1 MACCR
6 PSQTQIAHDSVKGII
21 ISTIEVNGAPET
33 VLIDKNSIYV
43 VAKYNTL
50 RGALYGHTYFC
61 DAVAKSYVIK
71 NAWDDEITLVP
82 RDENDPY
89 YLENVKISA
98 DSRKA

>member
-6 PSQTQIAHDSVKGII
+6 PSQTQIARDGVKGII

-33 VLIDKNSIYV
+33 ALIDKNTSYV

-50 RGALYGHTYFC
+50 RGALNGHTYFC
-61 DAVAKSYVIK
+61 DAAAKSYVIK
-71 NAWDDEITLVP
+71 DAWDDEITLVP

-89 YLENVKISA
+89 YLESVKISA
-98 DSRKA
+98 DRCF

>member
-6 PSQTQIAHDSVKGII
+6 PSQTQIARDGVKGII

-33 VLIDKNSIYV
+33 ALIDKNTSYV

-50 RGALYGHTYFC
+50 RGALSGHAYFC

-71 NAWDDEITLVP
+71 NAWNDEITLVP
-82 RDENDPY
+82 RDELSD
-89 YLENVKISA
+89 EE
-98 DSRKA
+98 

>member
-1 MACCR
+1 MACRR
-6 PSQTQIAHDSVKGII
+6 PSQTQIARDDVKGII
-21 ISTIEVNGAPET
+21 ISTIDVNGAPET
-33 VLIDKNSIYV
+33 VLIDKNTIYV

-71 NAWDDEITLVP
+71 GARDDEMTLVP

-89 YLENVKISA
+89 Y
-98 DSRKA
+98 

>member
-6 PSQTQIAHDSVKGII
+6 PSQTQIARDGVKGII
-21 ISTIEVNGAPET
+21 ISTREVNGAPET
-33 VLIDKNSIYV
+33 ALIDKNTSYV

-71 NAWDDEITLVP
+71 DAWNAEIHLVP

-89 YLENVKISA
+89 YLESVKISA
-98 DSRKA
+98 DRCF